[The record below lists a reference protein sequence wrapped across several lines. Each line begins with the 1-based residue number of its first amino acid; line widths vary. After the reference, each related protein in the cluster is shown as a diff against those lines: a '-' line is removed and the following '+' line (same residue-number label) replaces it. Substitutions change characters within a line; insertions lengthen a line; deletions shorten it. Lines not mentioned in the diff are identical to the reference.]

1 MRAAPGQLRGN
12 AWRLCLLRALQM
24 ALFPMAILSVF
35 LHERIAFD
43 VTEIMLL
50 QATFGLAV
58 ALFEFPSGYLADR
71 LGYRRCLIVACVLW
85 TIAWSIYGSA
95 TSWPQVV
102 LAELLLGVGMSMVSG
117 CDTAMMYETLLAD
130 GREQQFARWSGRMVF
145 YGQLAEGAAALTAG
159 WLFACAVAWPF
170 YAQALASALAL
181 VVALTLVEPAR
192 ERPGFEDSLG
202 QARALLRH
210 ALHDNRALR
219 ALIGASVILSLA
231 SYIPV
236 WTIQLYALDAG
247 LDRSW
252 LGPMWALANFSVA
265 FAALVGHRVLVRVS
279 LARVTLLLGALI
291 VVGYLGLGLSHA
303 LLGFAF
309 YYLLTIMRGIK
320 QPIFE
325 HGEHVL
331 VASRDRAGL
340 VSLRSMVF
348 RLAFLVVGPGIGLC
362 VDRFGQH
369 GVMLALAGAFALA
382 GLFAARGLAR
392 AGGGE
397 KSVDIESS

>member
-1 MRAAPGQLRGN
+1 MSARVPAN

-71 LGYRRCLIVACVLW
+71 IGYRRCLIVACLLW
-85 TIAWSIYGSA
+85 TLAWPIYGSA

-102 LAELLLGVGMSMVSG
+102 VAELLLGVGMSMVSG
-117 CDTAMMYETLLAD
+117 CDTAMMYETLLAE
-130 GREQQFARWSGRMVF
+130 GREHEFARWSGRMVF
-145 YGQLAEGAAALTAG
+145 AGQVAEAAAALTAG
-159 WLFACAVAWPF
+159 WLFARAVAWPF
-170 YAQALASALAL
+170 YAQALASGLAL
-181 VVALTLVEPAR
+181 LVALTLVEPAR

-210 ALHDNRALR
+210 ALLDNHALR
-219 ALIGASVILSLA
+219 ALIVASVILSLA

-236 WTIQLYALDAG
+236 WTIQLYALEGG
-247 LDRSW
+247 LDHAW
-252 LGPMWALANFSVA
+252 LGPMWALANLSVA
-265 FAALVGHRVLVRVS
+265 LAALVGHRVLVRVS
-279 LARVTLLLGALI
+279 FARVTVVLGVLI
-291 VVGYLGLGLSHA
+291 VAGYLGLGLSHA
-303 LLGFAF
+303 AWGFAF

-325 HGEHVL
+325 HGEQAL
-331 VASRDRAGL
+331 VPSRDRAGF
-340 VSLRSMVF
+340 VSLRSMAF
-348 RLAFLVVGPGIGLC
+348 RLGFLVVGPLIGLC
-362 VDRFGQH
+362 VDRLGQH
-369 GVMLALAGAFALA
+369 GVMLALAAAFAL
-382 GLFAARGLAR
+382 GSSLAAWGLAR
-392 AGGGE
+392 AAERRRSGL
-397 KSVDIESS
+397 DAHES

>member
-1 MRAAPGQLRGN
+1 MSRPALAAN
-12 AWRLCLLRALQM
+12 AWRLCVLRALQM

-71 LGYRRCLIVACVLW
+71 LGYRRCLIVACLLW
-85 TIAWSIYGSA
+85 TIAWPIYGSA

-145 YGQLAEGAAALTAG
+145 CGQLAEGAAALTAG
-159 WLFACAVAWPF
+159 WLFAYAVAWPF
-170 YAQALASALAL
+170 FAQALASALAL

-247 LDRSW
+247 LDRAW
-252 LGPMWALANFSVA
+252 LGPMWALANLSVA
-265 FAALVGHRVLVRVS
+265 FAALVGHRVLVRAS
-279 LARVTLLLGALI
+279 LARVTLLLVALI
-291 VVGYLGLGLSHA
+291 VAGYLGLGLNHA

-325 HGEHVL
+325 HGEQVL

-369 GVMLALAGAFALA
+369 GVMLVLAGAFALA
-382 GLFAARGLAR
+382 GLLAARGLAR
-392 AGGGE
+392 VGGE
-397 KSVDIESS
+397 KSMDAESS